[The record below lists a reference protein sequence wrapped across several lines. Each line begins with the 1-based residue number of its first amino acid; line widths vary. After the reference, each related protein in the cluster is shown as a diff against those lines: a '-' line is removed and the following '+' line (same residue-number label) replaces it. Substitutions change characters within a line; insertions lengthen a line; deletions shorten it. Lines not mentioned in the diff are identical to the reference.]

1 MKEIPSQLTNNQQCM
16 MDYNVPQYN
25 DRPYVVH
32 VCLMQL
38 NRKIK
43 SLKKHIALY
52 ISSSSNMDVC
62 TKKNIIK

>member
-1 MKEIPSQLTNNQQCM
+1 MHNLMTMRIYDLIEFPNQLTNNQQCM
-16 MDYNVPQYN
+16 VEYKVPQYN

-43 SLKKHIALY
+43 S
-52 ISSSSNMDVC
+52 
-62 TKKNIIK
+62 